1 MRKNERASQ
10 DAARHCTLWNRR
22 FLQVI
27 VGCSVLG
34 MAQPLG
40 VGAAAVATLAPELEA
55 QAPGKDP
62 IGRAIKLAALELPP
76 AIPLETIEQSLI
88 DAIPILAEP
97 SLIRSMFE
105 AAFPDPNDAVSSTA
119 SLARADEMVSFGTR
133 TVPRWLV
140 DTILKAARHAG
151 VDPVYLMALAD
162 VESSLSFRAK
172 APTSSAEGLFQFIE
186 QTWLE
191 MVHAHAAQYGF
202 TAVADAVS
210 IVDGVVTVVDEKT
223 RGWVLG
229 LRQDPYFSAL
239 MASELVK
246 DVQRALQSEGERELA
261 EAELYLAHF
270 FGASSAVTF
279 LRTLDEDPDTVA
291 ARLFPKAAKANRTLF
306 TDKEGRK
313 RRSITVAEF
322 FEKINQKITGRI
334 DRYVRVA
341 PVPAPTIVLPSP
353 TIAVPEK
360 PPSAP
365 SVPVAGITQEIMT
378 H

>member
-34 MAQPLG
+34 LAQPLG
-40 VGAAAVATLAPELEA
+40 AGGAAVATLAPELKA
-55 QAPGKDP
+55 QSPAKQPFGE
-62 IGRAIKLAALELPP
+62 AIKLAGLELPP

-88 DAIPILAEP
+88 NDIPVFAAP
-97 SLIRSMFE
+97 SLIRSMFDT
-105 AAFPDPNDAVSSTA
+105 AFPDPNDLATSTA
-119 SLARADEMVSFGTR
+119 SLARAQEMVSFGAR

-140 DTILKAARHAG
+140 QTILKAAHLAG

-162 VESSLSFRAK
+162 VESSLSYRAK

-191 MVHAHAAQYGF
+191 TVHAHAAQYGF
-202 TAVADAVS
+202 TAAAEAVS
-210 IVDGVVTVVDEKT
+210 TVDGVATIIDQKT
-223 RGWVLG
+223 REWVLG

-246 DVQRALQSEGERELA
+246 DVQRALQSEGERELS

-279 LRTLDEDPDTVA
+279 LRTLDEEPDTIA

-313 RRSITVAEF
+313 RRSVTVAEF
-322 FEKINQKITGRI
+322 FEKINQKIVTRV

-341 PVPAPTIVLPSP
+341 PVPEPTFVLPSP
-353 TIAVPEK
+353 TIAAPEK
-360 PPSAP
+360 PPS
-365 SVPVAGITQEIMT
+365 VPVADVTQGMMSR
-378 H
+378 